1 MTPNLQPGDKIALEK
16 IREIVD
22 LDSAIEDLSD
32 TRLFTQSLAIGLGGA
47 FFCSLLFF
55 VPIALAFPVGF
66 GAGRPFGS
74 AGDLQIIGSWITSS
88 LVCGSIAA
96 SVLLLSINFI
106 RTWQQGTFGQSYCR
120 RSIQLPQS
128 FKDSCEVIGHAL
140 GELDEYEILV
150 ADVASGHLL
159 VEVQNSIHATNYVTV
174 NLCSL
179 TNGGTLVNITAAP
192 ALFGKAKMLSAFY
205 CDRGVN
211 SDNVDALMSFI
222 KPFARLGD
230 RNVGRKHV
238 RQAPVYDPRI
248 RDSFAPPIS
257 AGIFKAL

>member
-1 MTPNLQPGDKIALEK
+1 MTVNLPAGDKIVLAK
-16 IREIVD
+16 SREIVD

-32 TRLFTQSLAIGLGGA
+32 SRLFTQCLAVGLGGA
-47 FFCSLLFF
+47 FVFSLLFF

-66 GAGRPFGS
+66 GAGRPFAS
-74 AGDLQIIGSWITSS
+74 AGDLQLIGSWVTSS

-96 SVLLLSINFI
+96 AVLLLTINFV
-106 RTWQQGTFGQSYCR
+106 RTWQLGTFGQAYCR

-150 ADVASGHLL
+150 GDVAAGHLL
-159 VEVQNSIHATNYVTV
+159 VEVQQGIHATNYLTV

-192 ALFGKAKMLSAFY
+192 ALYGKARMLSAFY

-211 SDNVDALMSFI
+211 SDNVDAIMTFI

-230 RNVGRKHV
+230 RNVGRKRV